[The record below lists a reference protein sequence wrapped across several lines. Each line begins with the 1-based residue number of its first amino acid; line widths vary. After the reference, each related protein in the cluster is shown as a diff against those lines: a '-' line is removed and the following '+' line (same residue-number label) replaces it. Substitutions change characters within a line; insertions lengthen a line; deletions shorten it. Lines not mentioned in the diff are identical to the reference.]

1 MDLNLKG
8 KVAVVTG
15 GSLGI
20 GRAVTEALAREGV
33 RVAIVA
39 RSKGALEEAAR
50 EISEATGVE
59 ILAAPADVSK
69 TDQVQAMMDMV
80 AKHFGR
86 IDILVNGAAHPGGL
100 VRSEIENADPE
111 GLLEDINIKVV
122 GYMRCAKAAAAHM
135 KANGFGRIINFSSV
149 AAPMDLEGEAVYAA
163 SKSAV
168 EGFTRAM
175 RRAELEDSDV
185 RWSSVPR
192 PRRVDRLVR
201 RSIGGAVVTS
211 AAVFAGVAF
220 AVASFHGLGLGHESD
235 VPRALPALVIDVS
248 GADTSMETQRFLRGL
263 RDASLIRTLG
273 GPQRPT
279 PERPG
284 LQAG

>member
-69 TDQVQAMMDMV
+69 TDQVQAMMDRV
-80 AKHFGR
+80 ASHFGR

-135 KANGFGRIINFSSV
+135 KKNGFGRIINIGGLTGRGSKQLSGMRNV
-149 AAPMDLEGEAVYAA
+149 AICHLTKTLSDQLGPSGITVNVVHPGVVETPHIHELYAKEAKLQGLTPEQVEANYA
-163 SKSAV
+163 KV
-168 EGFTRAM
+168 T
-175 RRAELEDSDV
+175 
-185 RWSSVPR
+185 PI
-192 PRRVDRLVR
+192 RRVLQP
-201 RSIGGAVVTS
+201 
-211 AAVFAGVAF
+211 
-220 AVASFHGLGLGHESD
+220 HE
-235 VPRALPALVIDVS
+235 I
-248 GADTSMETQRFLRGL
+248 ADTVLFLASERAGAITGESIAVDGGITRGVF
-263 RDASLIRTLG
+263 I
-273 GPQRPT
+273 
-279 PERPG
+279 
-284 LQAG
+284 

>member
-39 RSKGALEEAAR
+39 RSKGALDEAAR

-69 TDQVQAMMDMV
+69 TDQVQAMMDQV
-80 AKHFGR
+80 AQHFGR

-135 KANGFGRIINFSSV
+135 KKNGFGRIINIGGLTGRGSKQLSGMRNV
-149 AAPMDLEGEAVYAA
+149 AICHMTKTLSDQLGPSGITVNVIHPGVVETPHIHELYAKEAKLQGLTPEQVEANYA
-163 SKSAV
+163 KV
-168 EGFTRAM
+168 T
-175 RRAELEDSDV
+175 
-185 RWSSVPR
+185 PI
-192 PRRVDRLVR
+192 RRVLQPNEIADAVLFLASERAS
-201 RSIGGAVVTS
+201 SITGESIAVDGGIT
-211 AAVFAGVAF
+211 
-220 AVASFHGLGLGHESD
+220 
-235 VPRALPALVIDVS
+235 
-248 GADTSMETQRFLRGL
+248 RG
-263 RDASLIRTLG
+263 IFI
-273 GPQRPT
+273 
-279 PERPG
+279 
-284 LQAG
+284 